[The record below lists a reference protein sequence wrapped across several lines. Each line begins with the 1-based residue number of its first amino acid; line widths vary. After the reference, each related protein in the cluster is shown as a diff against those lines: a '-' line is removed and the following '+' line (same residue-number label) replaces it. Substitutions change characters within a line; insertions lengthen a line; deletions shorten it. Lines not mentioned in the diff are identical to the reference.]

1 MQKKW
6 FDYPFSRVPAHSTHR
21 TGIFFVFLS
30 QQFTSALRGT
40 RTVSRFWDNFSIRC
54 QWSLTMELS
63 CASLLPHSTK
73 HQPHGN
79 CEYLPLFLLVYE
91 RVMKATKNMRAQ
103 CWNMCSVDYKG
114 CFLPISYSSDGAWNC
129 DKGWKRPWKGSQKL
143 KHDSYLFFAR
153 LSGSD
158 LTSLPGRVLFANK
171 FLVLHASAMVWY
183 VYLTCSVLWNEKYV
197 PTENKTKK

>member
-1 MQKKW
+1 MPVKSNYGAVLCK
-6 FDYPFSRVPAHSTHR
+6 STSPQHFG
-21 TGIFFVFLS
+21 TFLK
-30 QQFTSALRGT
+30 RK
-40 RTVSRFWDNFSIRC
+40 
-54 QWSLTMELS
+54 S
-63 CASLLPHSTK
+63 CCTEEKTPLATK

-143 KHDSYLFFAR
+143 KHDSYLFFAG